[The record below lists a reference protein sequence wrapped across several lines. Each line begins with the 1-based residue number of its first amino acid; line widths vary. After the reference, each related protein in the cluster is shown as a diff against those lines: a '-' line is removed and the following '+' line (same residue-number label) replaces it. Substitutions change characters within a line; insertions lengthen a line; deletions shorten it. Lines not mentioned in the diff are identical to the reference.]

1 MWSSCKKDIL
11 AGRYID
17 FYGLAE
23 LRCDAST
30 EFDFDTV
37 YTVQFLLNDLTANIY
52 FLMSWPR
59 FLEAGS
65 LQ

>member
-1 MWSSCKKDIL
+1 METFNVSGSRTRGMWSSCKKDVL
-11 AGRYID
+11 AGRYVD

-37 YTVQFLLNDLTANIY
+37 YTV
-52 FLMSWPR
+52 
-59 FLEAGS
+59 
-65 LQ
+65 